1 MNYKPKHGDMEMWLI
16 CTAGETKREE
26 MKNMKVNPD
35 GTYTVKF
42 EVGGVELDFS
52 TVAKRIDDSI
62 NALVESKAQ
71 KLLDSKYGSLL
82 QEIYDIQSRLKNQ
95 KKDLF
100 KYEWEN
106 EDNERIPISGFGD
119 NVEIKKCNE
128 YDSDK
133 YVVKGRY
140 FEIYENPKYK
150 NIHYNYCY
158 VDKND
163 FINPFDIEGIVLF
176 NQEIKDPNSFWSQ
189 HKLNGTLESFQKIAQ
204 YIPKI
209 KELFDNGMSL
219 NEIRTSIGLQSPM
232 QECINTYFV
241 NTVIVLYKNE
251 RYFFLGDGR
260 HRILAA
266 RQAKVDIPVQIIKEE

>member
-1 MNYKPKHGDMEMWLI
+1 MLSGRSDKSKDMKP
-16 CTAGETKREE
+16 
-26 MKNMKVNPD
+26 NPD
-35 GTYTVKF
+35 GIYTIKF

-71 KLLDSKYGSLL
+71 ELLDSKYSLL
-82 QEIYDIQSRLKNQ
+82 LHEIYDIQSRLKNQ

-106 EDNERIPISGFGD
+106 EDNEAIPISGFGD
-119 NVEIKKCNE
+119 NVEIKKCNG

-140 FEIYENPKYK
+140 FEIHENSKYK
-150 NIHYNYCY
+150 DVQYNYCDFY
-158 VDKND
+158 QND

-189 HKLNGTLESFQKIAQ
+189 HKLNGTLESFQRIAQ

-219 NEIRTSIGLQSPM
+219 NEIRTSIELQSPM
-232 QECINTYFV
+232 HKCINTYFI